1 MIEATNETVV
11 SGSLLL
17 AAPIAVAAGLL
28 SFFSPC
34 VVPLLPGY
42 LSYVT
47 GVGVQDLEAAR
58 RGRLVLGAA
67 LFVLGFT
74 VVFVAGGSLFGA
86 VGGELKAHL
95 RTFSIVMG
103 VVVIVLG
110 LVFAGFVPWLQRDLR
125 IHSVPAVG
133 LGVAPLL
140 GALFGLGWLPC
151 VSPTLGAVLTL
162 ATTQGTA
169 ERGAFLSLFYCVGL
183 GVPFL
188 VAAFAL
194 GRFLPAL
201 RWVRSH
207 QQLLMR
213 AGGVLLVVVGVLLV
227 TGWWDSLVT
236 DLQNS
241 LGGAGEIAL

>member
-1 MIEATNETVV
+1 MILSAPETVV

-17 AAPIAVAAGLL
+17 AAPIAVLAGLL

-47 GVGVQDLEAAR
+47 GVGVQDLEATR

-86 VGGELKAHL
+86 IGGELKTHL
-95 RTFSIVMG
+95 RAISVVMG
-103 VVVIVLG
+103 LVVIVLG
-110 LVFAGFVPWLQRDLR
+110 LVFAGFIPLLQRDVR
-125 IHSVPAVG
+125 IHAVPAVG

-162 ATTQGTA
+162 ASTQGTA
-169 ERGAFLSLFYCVGL
+169 ERGAILSVFYCIGL

-194 GRFLPAL
+194 SRFLPAL
-201 RWVRSH
+201 RWVRTH
-207 QQLLMR
+207 QLALMR
-213 AGGVLLVVVGVLLV
+213 FGGGMLVVVGVLLV
-227 TGWWDSLVT
+227 TGWWDSLVL
-236 DLQNS
+236 DLQSSIGN
-241 LGGAGEIAL
+241 GEIAL